1 MDFMTGLRL
10 RESLHYAVLTRN
22 VVSVDEQLQRGA
34 DVFALNRD
42 GDTPLHMLGYPSL
55 DRIRH
60 CYSKGGYRVG
70 QSQQSAF
77 NEQEIIRRFVSVDK
91 RCLTAR
97 DVRGNTPLMRCVKA
111 HNHVDVVR
119 DLLEQEQLFPGG
131 TDLDND
137 MVNALRK
144 QARRHFFETYVNV
157 MNHKDESVLDLAFA
171 GGKYEVIEV
180 IFGNLKR
187 VGDLVG
193 APYSAWQGRIHG
205 PKGVGA
211 EKFRLAPS
219 ALAIFCQFYMY

>member
-1 MDFMTGLRL
+1 MTGLRL

-55 DRIRH
+55 DTIRH
-60 CYSKGGYRVG
+60 CYSKGGYHVG
-70 QSQQSAF
+70 QSAF

-171 GGKYEVIEV
+171 GGKYEFIEV

-187 VGDLVG
+187 VGASVG
-193 APYSAWQGRIHG
+193 APYSAWVALSAVMGAGRG
-205 PKGVGA
+205 LQKGA
-211 EKFRLAPS
+211 LAPI
-219 ALAIFCQFYMY
+219 AGI